1 MRAFFARI
9 WAWIKKVLHIKSK
22 QDNDP
27 GEIVD
32 YYGCPNSNKAKK
44 LQLSKNIYR

>member
-9 WAWIKKVLHIKSK
+9 WAWINKLLHIGQNKT
-22 QDNDP
+22 DP
-27 GEIVD
+27 PVEIVD

-44 LQLSKNIYR
+44 LQLSKQLYR